1 MNFGECLTIQSYRVP
16 DKIALEDDAKS
27 ITFRKLNERVN
38 SLAHGLLELGLRKG
52 DVVCQ
57 LQGNTIEHIELIFAI
72 AKLGMIRLPLNPR
85 AGKSEFIHIIN
96 TFEPKAMVF
105 EEGFSDV
112 LTPLLPQLKTLHN
125 VYIGSAPPA
134 GTVSYEDLATRFPV
148 CEPNVFVEDEA
159 PFFIQSTSGT
169 TGLPKAAMLSQGGL
183 IRRVLIRAMD
193 LNTNSHGIYLAVT
206 ALSNTASI
214 FYGLSQLYCGGT
226 IILRNRF
233 DPLETLQTIEKRRIS
248 NISMVPVMWE
258 RVLNL
263 PNLKDFDLSSLEI
276 AMCYGAPLHRATRE
290 RIVKDVTP
298 NLFESFGITE
308 TGPITILF
316 PRDQL
321 RKVNSVGQPTMHTQ
335 IKILDENDQ
344 AVPVGEEGEIVV
356 RTPYIFVGYLKNPQE
371 TAKALRD
378 GWYYTGDIGR
388 FDEENHLYILGRSK
402 EMIISGGYN
411 IYAEEVEQALAAHP
425 KVQEVAVIAV
435 PDEKWGEAVKAVVI
449 LKPGVQATEIE
460 IIDFCKDSLASYKK
474 PQSVDFVSSFP
485 RVGAEKVA
493 RNKLRE
499 KYWAGFERRVH

>member
-1 MNFGECLTIQSYRVP
+1 
-16 DKIALEDDAKS
+16 
-27 ITFRKLNERVN
+27 
-38 SLAHGLLELGLRKG
+38 
-52 DVVCQ
+52 
-57 LQGNTIEHIELIFAI
+57 
-72 AKLGMIRLPLNPR
+72 
-85 AGKSEFIHIIN
+85 
-96 TFEPKAMVF
+96 
-105 EEGFSDV
+105 
-112 LTPLLPQLKTLHN
+112 
-125 VYIGSAPPA
+125 
-134 GTVSYEDLATRFPV
+134 
-148 CEPNVFVEDEA
+148 VEDEA

-183 IRRVLIRAMD
+183 IRRALIRAMD
-193 LNTNSHGIYLAVT
+193 LNTNSNGIYLAVT
-206 ALSNTASI
+206 ALSNTASV

-263 PNLKDFDLSSLEI
+263 PNLKDFDLSSIEI
-276 AMCYGAPLHRATRE
+276 AMSYGAPLHRATRE
-290 RIVKDVTP
+290 RIIREVTP

-335 IKILDENDQ
+335 IQIVDENGQ
-344 AVPVGEEGEIVV
+344 TVPIGKKGEIVV

-388 FDEENHLYILGRSK
+388 FDEEKHLYILGRSK

-411 IYAEEVEQALAAHP
+411 IYAEEVEQVLAAHP

-449 LKPGVQATEIE
+449 LKRGVQATEIE
-460 IIDFCKDSLASYKK
+460 IIDFCKDNLASYKK
-474 PQSVDFVSSFP
+474 PQSVDFVSSLP
-485 RVGAEKVA
+485 RVGAEKIA

-499 KYWAGFERRVH
+499 KYWAGFERKVH

>member
-38 SLAHGLLELGLRKG
+38 SLAHGLLELGLKKG
-52 DVVCQ
+52 DIVCQ
-57 LQGNTIEHIELIFAI
+57 LQGNTIEHVELIFAI

-96 TFEPKAMVF
+96 TFEPKALVF
-105 EEGFSDV
+105 EEEFSAV
-112 LTPLLPQLKTLHN
+112 IVPLLPQVKSSHN
-125 VYIGSAPPA
+125 IYIGSSQPSDTIA
-134 GTVSYEDLATRFPV
+134 YEGLATKFPI
-148 CEPNVFVEDEA
+148 CEPDVSVEEGE

-183 IRRVLIRAMD
+183 IRRALIRAMD
-193 LNTNSHGIYLAVT
+193 LNCNSKGIYLAVT
-206 ALSNTASI
+206 ALANTASV

-226 IILRNRF
+226 VILRDRF
-233 DPLETLQTIEKRRIS
+233 DALETVQTIEKKRIT

-263 PNLKDFDLSSLEI
+263 ANLKDFDLSSIEI
-276 AMCYGAPLHRATRE
+276 AMSYGAPLHQATRE
-290 RIVKDVTP
+290 KIIKNVTP

-308 TGPITILF
+308 TGPITILY

-321 RKVNSVGQPTMHTQ
+321 KKLNCVGQPTMHTQ
-335 IKILDENDQ
+335 IRILDENGQDLPIGK
-344 AVPVGEEGEIVV
+344 AGEIVAQ
-356 RTPYIFVGYLKNPQE
+356 TPYLFVGYLKNPQE
-371 TAKALRD
+371 TAKALRA

-388 FDEENHLYILGRSK
+388 FDEDNYLYILGRSK

-411 IYAEEVEQALAAHP
+411 IYAEEVERVVAAHP

-435 PDEKWGEAVKAVVI
+435 PDEKWGESVKAVVI
-449 LKPGVQATEIE
+449 LKPGIQATAME
-460 IIDFCKDSLASYKK
+460 IIDFCKDNLASYKK
-474 PQSVDFVSSFP
+474 PQSVDFVSSLP
-485 RVGAEKVA
+485 RVGADKIA
-493 RNKLRE
+493 KGKLRE
-499 KYWAGFERRVH
+499 KYWAGFERKVH